1 MSRILFV
8 DDDLGTLQLIE
19 LVLGRQGHQVFTAS
33 SGAGALRAMQDDLPD
48 LVLLDLMMP
57 VMDGYEVCRQVRADP
72 RTAHVPIVVLSAK
85 AQVESQVE
93 AFRCGVDG
101 YLVKPIRPSELI
113 ERIEAVLERA
123 APTPPPDAP
132 GTAIGILGSQGGVGT
147 TMVAVNV
154 AAALVAEREVVLA
167 DFVPDGAVSIHLGL
181 ETTRGVGALL
191 SRHIESIDRAVVSAE
206 MADHPSGLHVLGGS
220 VGTALSLDTYRAKAI
235 LTALPDIA
243 EVTVVDLGCR
253 FGPVVRAA
261 LPYCGAIALVVGSDR
276 VALTQAQRILVAL
289 FRTGVA
295 GESVL
300 PVCVNRWGAA
310 KELSESAVSAQ
321 LEHPLYAVVDCASEE
336 FYQAIQQGVPLVL
349 GAPESSTSQVLKALA
364 QRLYRSAQ
372 TSAHKENQ

>member
-8 DDDLGTLQLIE
+8 DDDPGTLQLIE

-33 SGAGALRAMQDDLPD
+33 NGVGALRAMQDNLPD

-57 VMDGYEVCRQVRADP
+57 VMDGYEVCRHVRTDP

-123 APTPPPDAP
+123 APMPLPTAP

-154 AAALVAEREVVLA
+154 AAALVAEREVVLT
-167 DFVPDGAVSIHLGL
+167 DFVPDGSVSVHLGL
-181 ETTRGVGALL
+181 ETSRGIGALL
-191 SRHIESIDRAVVSAE
+191 SCHVESIGRATVSAE
-206 MADHPSGLHVLGGS
+206 MVDHPSGLHVLSGS
-220 VGTALSLDTYRAKAI
+220 VSALPSLDTYRAKAI
-235 LTALPDIA
+235 LAALSDMA
-243 EVTVVDLGCR
+243 KVTVVDLGCR
-253 FGPVVRAA
+253 FGPIVRAA

-289 FRTGVA
+289 FRTGIA
-295 GESVL
+295 GENVL

-310 KELSESAVSAQ
+310 RELDESAVSAQ
-321 LEHPLYAVVDCASEE
+321 LEHPLYAVIDCTSEE
-336 FYQAIQQGVPLVL
+336 FYRAIQQGVPLVL
-349 GAPESSTSQVLKALA
+349 GAPESPTSQVLKALA
-364 QRLYRSAQ
+364 HEIYRSAQ
-372 TSAHKENQ
+372 ASGHKENQ